1 MTDDAGV
8 LALRDEPDER
18 RACVGGML
26 CGWEEAEV
34 LLRADRFTLGEK
46 LGGMPLSLP
55 PAALG
60 VRDDDEGVMVRG
72 VCDDA
77 RERRPA
83 EGIKLGG
90 LICGSAPPDSCV
102 ITPPETV
109 DCLNDTLT
117 QHPPGV
123 PALWCSCAGTAQ
135 YHVQRRQ
142 GIAFTP

>member
-1 MTDDAGV
+1 MALLCPDVIATTGVLEGVAERMTDDAGV

-34 LLRADRFTLGEK
+34 LLRADRSTLGEK
-46 LGGMPLSLP
+46 LGGMPLSFP

-102 ITPPETV
+102 MQSSQ
-109 DCLNDTLT
+109 N
-117 QHPPGV
+117 
-123 PALWCSCAGTAQ
+123 CSI
-135 YHVQRRQ
+135 Y
-142 GIAFTP
+142 

>member
-1 MTDDAGV
+1 MALLCPDVIATTGVLEGVAERMTDDAGV

-34 LLRADRFTLGEK
+34 L
-46 LGGMPLSLP
+46 
-55 PAALG
+55 LG

-102 ITPPETV
+102 MQSSQ
-109 DCLNDTLT
+109 N
-117 QHPPGV
+117 
-123 PALWCSCAGTAQ
+123 CSI
-135 YHVQRRQ
+135 Y
-142 GIAFTP
+142 

>member
-1 MTDDAGV
+1 MELDLTG
-8 LALRDEPDER
+8 
-18 RACVGGML
+18 
-26 CGWEEAEV
+26 AEV
-34 LLRADRFTLGEK
+34 RAGAKERGTCPEGRVRRFPA
-46 LGGMPLSLP
+46 GM
-55 PAALG
+55 
-60 VRDDDEGVMVRG
+60 
-72 VCDDA
+72 
-77 RERRPA
+77 
-83 EGIKLGG
+83 KLGG